1 MRKFY
6 KEQLFMLPENSLQ
19 RCMSVPTIKLHKR
32 EIISHPHF
40 HMIDLHDGLNV
51 LVMLK

>member
-1 MRKFY
+1 
-6 KEQLFMLPENSLQ
+6 MLPENSLQ
-19 RCMSVPTIKLHKR
+19 RCISVPTTKLHKR
-32 EIISHPHF
+32 EIIGHPHV